1 MIIVVTSWNLISGD
15 TNCGKWL
22 ISCNFKFKEKDKIL
36 MNQTSVE
43 MVKRLLLFLLYH
55 DILNVSY
62 FPCKGKLIFL

>member
-1 MIIVVTSWNLISGD
+1 MIIVVTSWNFISGD

-43 MVKRLLLFLLYH
+43 MVKRLLLFLSYH
-55 DILNVSY
+55 NILKCIVFSM
-62 FPCKGKLIFL
+62 